1 MKSKQSVKY
10 RVDSPNMIHTHLKT
24 VITNMS
30 LDSLKT
36 EQMRL
41 DNYFIKTESN
51 IKYFTN
57 VKLGTFVYRN

>member
-1 MKSKQSVKY
+1 
-10 RVDSPNMIHTHLKT
+10 MIHTHLKT
-24 VITNMS
+24 AITNMS

-41 DNYFIKTESN
+41 DNYFRKTESN